1 MLTKTRANARPIAL
15 ALTASLLAPTFLAGC
30 GSGTQTASAP
40 PPPREATPGE
50 MQRMNP
56 NPAAVQPARRGMTTK
71 QKVVILA
78 GAALLY
84 YLYKRHQAK
93 NPAPQGVQYYL
104 SKSTGRVYY
113 RDPQTHQAIWMTPPP
128 NEARPMTVPEDVA
141 NDYRD
146 YQGYNNQTA
155 GRQLSDEFQLQ

>member
-1 MLTKTRANARPIAL
+1 MLTKTRTNSRPIAL
-15 ALTASLLAPTFLAGC
+15 ALTASLLAPTFLTGC
-30 GSGTQTASAP
+30 DRGTQTASAP

-50 MQRMNP
+50 ISRMNP
-56 NPAAVQPARRGMTTK
+56 AAQPTRRGMTTK

-113 RDPQTHQAIWMTPPP
+113 RDPKTHQPVWMTPPP
-128 NEARPMTVPEDVA
+128 NEVQPMGVPETMA
-141 NDYRD
+141 ADYRD
-146 YQGYNNQTA
+146 FQGYDNQNT
-155 GRQLSDEFQLQ
+155 GRQLSDEFQLR